1 MAKTSKSNCVCD
13 HCKLIDTTK
22 EQLQEDVLC
31 LLEGIGIEEA
41 LDPKDWEAL
50 KTEVCEII
58 ITNLNKL
65 K

>member
-13 HCKLIDTTK
+13 NCKRIDTIK
-22 EQLQEDVLC
+22 EQLQEDMLS
-31 LLEGIGIEEA
+31 LLEGMGIEEA
-41 LDPKDWEAL
+41 LDPRDWETL
-50 KTEVCEII
+50 KTKVCKIV